1 MAKASSDEYLD
12 RLRSVPLFA
21 ECNDGELQQIAG
33 LGTEISLPAGRTL
46 MTEGETAR
54 EAFLLEAGHVTVTR
68 RGAEVARFGP
78 GDFFGE
84 MALIGNRPRTATV
97 VADDDITV
105 RAFHQTEF
113 RQMMNEVPSIA
124 VGLLQTMAER
134 LLESEDAATH

>member
-21 ECNDGELQQIAG
+21 QCTDAELKQIAG
-33 LGTEISLPAGRTL
+33 LGTEISLPAGQTL

-68 RGAEVARFGP
+68 HGAGVARFGP

-97 VADDDITV
+97 VADDEITV

-134 LLESEDAATH
+134 LLEAEDAATH